1 MNDQRSQLTGN
12 VLSEASQTA
21 ESSYKFEAATPT
33 SAEGS
38 SRFAAAAAE
47 LLVCGGAAEPLVCGD
62 AVVAVL

>member
-38 SRFAAAAAE
+38 SRFAAAAE

>member
-12 VLSEASQTA
+12 VLSEASQKA

-38 SRFAAAAAE
+38 SRFAAAE
-47 LLVCGGAAEPLVCGD
+47 PLVCGGAAEPLVCGD